1 MFERF
6 TDRARRVVVL
16 AQEDARNLDHRYIG
30 TEHLLLG
37 LLHEGQGLAFQ
48 ALDGAGV
55 TIEAVRERVLQLVG
69 PGEGPCSGH
78 IPFTPRAKKV
88 QEFAL
93 REALQLGHNYIGT
106 EHILLALL
114 REGEGV
120 GCQALGQ
127 LGVLPSELRKSLLE
141 LMGKPP
147 GRQEGSGAVG
157 ARLRDRLKRML
168 DDVDA
173 GVVVV
178 GFEDV
183 VMERVAAGDGVSG
196 GDEVKETLSIRWRR
210 Q

>member
-16 AQEDARNLDHRYIG
+16 AQEDARGLHHAYIG

-37 LLHEGQGLAFQ
+37 LIHEGEGLAAK
-48 ALDGAGV
+48 ALSDIGV
-55 TIEAVRERVLQLVG
+55 TAEAARERVLKTVG
-69 PGEGPCSGH
+69 PGEQLPSGH
-78 IPFTPRAKKV
+78 MPYTPRAKKV
-88 QEFAL
+88 LEYAL

-106 EHILLALL
+106 EHMLLALL

-120 GCQALGQ
+120 GCQVLGQ
-127 LGVLPSELRKSLLE
+127 LGVLPSELRRSLLE
-141 LMGKPP
+141 LMGRPP
-147 GRQEGSGAVG
+147 GRLEGSGAVG

-173 GVVVV
+173 GMVVV

-183 VMERVAAGDGVSG
+183 VMERVAAGDGAAA
-196 GDEVKETLSIRWRR
+196 DEVKETLSVRWRR